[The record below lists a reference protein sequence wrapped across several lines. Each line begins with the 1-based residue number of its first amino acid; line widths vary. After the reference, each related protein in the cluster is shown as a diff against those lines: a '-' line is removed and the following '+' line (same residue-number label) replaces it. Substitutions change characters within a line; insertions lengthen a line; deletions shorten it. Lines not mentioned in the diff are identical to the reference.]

1 MKTMA
6 HQLFRLSSLKSAA
19 LILGAA
25 MSIAVGCTKSIGATL
40 SGAFDRAAMVDGG
53 VPTIIKARRIA
64 GVGIAVIRGYRL
76 VWTNYYGEQGP
87 GVPAN
92 RNTMFNTAS
101 LAKSITAW
109 TTLRMV
115 SQGKVSL
122 DEPIAAYYVHPD
134 LVGDPRYRMLT
145 PRIILTHR
153 TGLLNWE
160 YNYKDKKLAFVA
172 DPDAK
177 FGYSGA
183 AFDILAHFLEK
194 KLHTD
199 FETLVAKT
207 VFSPLGMTG
216 VSMSRKAVFD
226 ARVTTPMNSQGVYEA
241 PYTTTQEDWHRGGWS
256 SASDFFVTVDDY
268 SKFFI
273 SLMKHEGVSKSL
285 MADMMTVHSSFV
297 GENDWACEDDA
308 SLICPDRYGFGLGYL
323 VFDYGSDKL
332 VWVDGNDSGENA
344 LAYFTK
350 NAPGDA
356 VIIFVNGGNGVFAT
370 TDIVDLV
377 DPKQKLG
384 AYFRQLI
391 NRHLHPKPAP

>member
-1 MKTMA
+1 MKTV
-6 HQLFRLSSLKSAA
+6 A
-19 LILGAA
+19 LILAGA
-25 MSIAVGCTKSIGATL
+25 MSIAFGTPGALGAPPAVG
-40 SGAFDRAAMVDGG
+40 FDRAAIVDAG
-53 VPTIIKARRIA
+53 VPPIIKARRIA
-64 GVGIAVIRGYRL
+64 GVGIAVIHGYRV

-87 GVPAN
+87 GVPAS

-101 LAKSITAW
+101 LAKSITTW

-115 SQGKVSL
+115 SEGKVSL

-134 LVGDPRYRMLT
+134 LASDSRYETLT

-153 TGLLNWE
+153 TGLLNWS
-160 YNYKDKKLAFVA
+160 YNYKDRKLAFTA
-172 DPDAK
+172 DPGTK

-183 AFDILAHFLEK
+183 GFDILAHFLEK
-194 KLHTD
+194 KLQTN
-199 FETLVAKT
+199 FEALVAKT
-207 VFSPLGMTG
+207 VFTPLGMTG
-216 VSMSRKAVFD
+216 VSMSRRAVFD
-226 ARVTTPMNSQGVYEA
+226 ARVTTPMNSEGAYEA
-241 PYTTTQEDWHRGGWS
+241 PYTTAQEDWRHGRWS

-273 SLMKHEGVSKSL
+273 NLMKHKGASAPLV
-285 MADMMTVHSSFV
+285 ADMMTVHSSFV
-297 GENDWACEDDA
+297 GENDWACEGDA
-308 SLICPDRYGFGLGYL
+308 SLVCPDRYGFGLGYL

-332 VWVDGNDSGENA
+332 VWAGGNDSGENA

-377 DPKQKLG
+377 DPKQKLS

-391 NRHLHPKPAP
+391 DRHFHPKPAP